1 MEFSGKDSLRLAVAL
16 RSSWKTSRLAALI
29 LWLGG
34 ILWVAGMIW
43 SKEPALTLT
52 TTLELWRSSTWRC
65 WTLFF
70 SATLQLQSSTP
81 SPQNMLELL
90 LKVHSTVS
98 SPRWSFLCCCI
109 LSTNRRAT
117 WTADL
122 IIVDASFLLQL
133 GCPRFLLEWA
143 SNLFYERELYYLRSP
158 QLLLFFFRI

>member
-1 MEFSGKDSLRLAVAL
+1 MAL

-43 SKEPALTLT
+43 SEEPVLTLT

-81 SPQNMLELL
+81 IPQNMLELL

-98 SPRWSFLCCCI
+98 SPRWSILCRCI
-109 LSTNRRAT
+109 LSTHRGAT

-122 IIVDASFLLQL
+122 IVVDCIIPPATGLSSIPSGKSLQPFLWK
-133 GCPRFLLEWA
+133 RALLPPIA
-143 SNLFYERELYYLRSP
+143 SNCCYSSFEYR
-158 QLLLFFFRI
+158 